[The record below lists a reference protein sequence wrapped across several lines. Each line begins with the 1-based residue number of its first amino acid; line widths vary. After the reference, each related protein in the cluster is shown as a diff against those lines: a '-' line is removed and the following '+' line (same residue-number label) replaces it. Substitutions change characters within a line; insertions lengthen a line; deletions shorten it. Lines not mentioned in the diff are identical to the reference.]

1 MSAQDVLDRKGPRK
15 LLALDGGG
23 ILGLISLGFL
33 ARIENLLREKLNK
46 DESFVLAD
54 YFDYIAGTSTGAIIA
69 AALALGWK
77 SNDIARIY
85 IDHGQEMFDKDW
97 LIWQKTYNKYTGNG
111 LKALLQQKLGADTT
125 LGSDRLK
132 TLLMVVLR
140 NATTD
145 SPWPVSSN
153 PRAKFN
159 DRGRSDC
166 NLEIPLWKLVR
177 ASTAAPTY
185 FPPETVQ
192 CGSKEFIFVDGG
204 LTMFNNPAF
213 QLFLMAT
220 VDCYRL
226 NWEPGEDNMLLVSI
240 GTGASPDADPRL
252 EARNMNI
259 VYNATHI
266 PSALIAAANAQQDL
280 CCRIFGNCLHGAEID
295 REVGGMTFP
304 PIASSDGS
312 LVGTGRGPLKKKL
325 FDYLRYNVDLTQD
338 GLDAL
343 GLDISASEVQ
353 AIDSVAH
360 IEELSLIGKTAAER
374 AVDWKHLQK
383 FS

>member
-33 ARIENLLREKLNK
+33 ARVENLLRENLNK
-46 DESFVLAD
+46 DENFVLAD

-77 SNDIARIY
+77 SQDVAQIY
-85 IDHGQEMFDKDW
+85 IDHGAEMFDKDW
-97 LIWQKTYNKYTGNG
+97 LVWQKTYNKYTGNG
-111 LKALLQQKLGADTT
+111 LKNLLQQKFGADTT
-125 LGSDRLK
+125 LGSDRLRS
-132 TLLMVVLR
+132 LLMVVLR

-153 PRAKFN
+153 PRAKYN
-159 DRGRSDC
+159 DRNRTDC
-166 NLEIPLWKLVR
+166 NLDIPLWRLVR

-252 EARNMNI
+252 ESRDMNI

-266 PSALIAAANAQQDL
+266 PSALIAAANAQQDF
-280 CCRIFGNCLHGAEID
+280 CCRVFGNCLYGAEID
-295 REVGGMTFP
+295 REVGTITFP
-304 PIASSDGS
+304 PILSNGGA
-312 LVGTGRGPLKKKL
+312 LPGTGLGPLKKKL
-325 FDYLRYNVDLTQD
+325 FDYVRYNVDLTQD
-338 GLDAL
+338 GLDEL
-343 GLDISASEVQ
+343 GIKIDASTVQ

-360 IEELSLIGKTAAER
+360 IHELGLIGRTAADR
-374 AVDWKHLQK
+374 AVDWKHFQK